1 MNKTFFIVGLAIL
14 SKGLF
19 DFQDAFFGTTTF
31 EDVISKDP
39 HFEAG
44 YYCCG
49 FVFGSVSAY
58 FGSPNV
64 KVFSSFVGGV
74 CLIISAFIIIDTVSE
89 TKWQAE
95 ECAMLPTLDE
105 VNDCLKEHGFVK

>member
-1 MNKTFFIVGLAIL
+1 MNKVFFIVGLAIL

-31 EDVISKDP
+31 ENVMSKDQY
-39 HFEAG
+39 FEAG
-44 YYCCG
+44 YYYFG
-49 FVFGSVSAY
+49 FVFGSMAAY
-58 FGSPNV
+58 FGSPSV
-64 KVFSSFVGGV
+64 KAFSSFVGGA

-105 VNDCLKEHGFVK
+105 VNDCFKEHGLVK